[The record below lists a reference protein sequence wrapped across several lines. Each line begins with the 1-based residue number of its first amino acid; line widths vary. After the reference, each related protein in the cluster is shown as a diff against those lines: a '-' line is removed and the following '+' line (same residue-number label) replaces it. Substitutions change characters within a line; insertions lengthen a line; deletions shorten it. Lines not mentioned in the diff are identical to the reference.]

1 MRPQI
6 IHALMV
12 GSLSLALMVGV
23 FSLAQKQKISFR
35 YAAGW
40 IVLFGVGL
48 VGGIVVPVVAPL
60 ADFLSLAPISIVVG
74 SAVLALLA
82 ICIQLTV
89 SISGLQ
95 NQVRQLAEQI
105 ALNDLELKNKRGLE
119 GD

>member
-1 MRPQI
+1 MVSSLSF
-6 IHALMV
+6 ALM
-12 GSLSLALMVGV
+12 LGV

-40 IVLFGVGL
+40 IVLFSVGL
-48 VGGIVVPVVAPL
+48 VGGIVVPLVTPL

-95 NQVRQLAEQI
+95 NQVRQLAEKI
-105 ALNDLELKNKRGLE
+105 ALNDLESKNQRGTNS
-119 GD
+119 D

>member
-1 MRPQI
+1 
-6 IHALMV
+6 
-12 GSLSLALMVGV
+12 
-23 FSLAQKQKISFR
+23 LAQKQRISFR